1 MNQTNAPAATD
12 STPNPGAPITR
23 RGFVLTS
30 AAAAVGVAGGGV
42 LPAVA
47 RVGVHLGMSS
57 LKVGVVGCG
66 GRGTGAAANI
76 LEAAPE
82 TQIWAMADV
91 FAERIA
97 SSKSQLAAL
106 DPEQATRAEVPAER
120 CFTGFDGYKQLLD
133 LKDVDIVIL
142 ATPPGF
148 RPVQFEA
155 AVRAGK
161 HVFVEKPVGV
171 DPAGIRRVLAACDE
185 ADRRG
190 LSVVAGTQ
198 RRHENCYLEAMKRLG
213 AGFIGKITSARVYW
227 NQGGLWMNPRQPE
240 WSDLEWQL
248 RNWLYFTWLSGD
260 HIVEQ
265 HVHNLDVANWVLG
278 ATPVSCWAMGG
289 RQVRT
294 SPAFGHVFDHFAV
307 EYVYPDGQTVQS
319 YCRQI
324 DGCDG
329 RVEEVFV
336 GTAGTCV
343 LSSGRGEIVG
353 ERSWKF
359 GGRNNNPYVQEH
371 ADLVR
376 SIREGKPTNEGRAV
390 AHSTLTAIMGRMAAY
405 TGKKVTWEQAL
416 NSALDLSRPVG
427 GFGPMP
433 VDAVATPGQTP
444 LI

>member
-1 MNQTNAPAATD
+1 MNQTNAPAANDPTP
-12 STPNPGAPITR
+12 STGAPITR

-30 AAAAVGVAGGGV
+30 AAAAVGVAGGV

-47 RVGVHLGMSS
+47 RVGVHLGRSS

-120 CFTGFDGYKQLLD
+120 CFTGFDGYRQLLD
-133 LKDVDIVIL
+133 LKDIDIVIL

-148 RPVQFEA
+148 RPAQFEA

-190 LSVVAGTQ
+190 LSIVAGTQ

-278 ATPVSCWAMGG
+278 ATPAWCWAMGG

-343 LSSGRGEIVG
+343 LGSGRGEIVG

-359 GGRNNNPYVQEH
+359 GGKNNNPYVQEH
-371 ADLVR
+371 VDLVR

-416 NSALDLSRPVG
+416 NSALDLSRPVD